1 MYPLFATIHIGKH
14 EGKIRRKDFTNMTS
28 PPDRPNV
35 PTKAQRKRER
45 RERAQ
50 EAISMTAAPTTCSQ
64 HNKKSA
70 EEHWTKK
77 AQESSGGKM

>member
-50 EAISMTAAPTTCSQ
+50 EAISMKQHPQRAPSTTRSQ
-64 HNKKSA
+64 QRN
-70 EEHWTKK
+70 T
-77 AQESSGGKM
+77 G

>member
-35 PTKAQRKRER
+35 PTKAQRKRKER
-45 RERAQ
+45 KSTRGNKHE
-50 EAISMTAAPTTCSQ
+50 AAPTTCSQ